1 MFWSL
6 VRPDRIL
13 PPITR
18 SAAVTT
24 SLEADELAVGMITC
38 EMFKGQ
44 DSWSSTPDQRR
55 APALRTAGRFIGLL
69 WAGGG
74 SKKKKVPI
82 GRARRRLGFA
92 TYYIFPHR
100 LRVEQYAG
108 KSLKFHRDS
117 AKNSPRRMPFQ
128 PEKTGVLEVCSLRF
142 RHASK
147 IRCRTRDGGHHRNHA
162 RGKTRAP

>member
-24 SLEADELAVGMITC
+24 SLEADESAVGMITC

-44 DSWSSTPDQRR
+44 DSWNTPDQRR
-55 APALRTAGRFIGLL
+55 ASALRTAGRFIGLL

-74 SKKKKVPI
+74 SKKKKVPL
-82 GRARRRLGFA
+82 GRAWRRL
-92 TYYIFPHR
+92 TYAKI
-100 LRVEQYAG
+100 EQ
-108 KSLKFHRDS
+108 
-117 AKNSPRRMPFQ
+117 N
-128 PEKTGVLEVCSLRF
+128 
-142 RHASK
+142 
-147 IRCRTRDGGHHRNHA
+147 IRA
-162 RGKTRAP
+162 RES

>member
-44 DSWSSTPDQRR
+44 DSWSSTPDQTPGVGPPDGWPFYR
-55 APALRTAGRFIGLL
+55 PIV
-69 WAGGG
+69 GGG
-74 SKKKKVPI
+74 WFEKKE
-82 GRARRRLGFA
+82 GA
-92 TYYIFPHR
+92 HR
-100 LRVEQYAG
+100 PGAAAPQFCNLAKFLRQEAVL
-108 KSLKFHRDS
+108 KSHRS
-117 AKNSPRRMPFQ
+117 
-128 PEKTGVLEVCSLRF
+128 
-142 RHASK
+142 
-147 IRCRTRDGGHHRNHA
+147 
-162 RGKTRAP
+162 